1 LQINNG
7 SLFVQDRSPQANT
20 QTSPPLRLDSNTHE
34 IDYFNI
40 VEEDQAGACIVAH
53 RGSDFQTFALKTRRV
68 DGHQFANFKRTSH
81 PNICNL
87 ADFFQPSLDSI
98 CLVYEDMAVSLAE
111 IQSCPT
117 ATFKEYELAA
127 IGLEVLQGLTYL
139 ENELDVGHGVTTDEI
154 LLSPEGAVKI
164 GEQTLL

>member
-7 SLFVQDRSPQANT
+7 SLFVQDQSPQAVT
-20 QTSPPLRLDSNTHE
+20 QPSPPPQQDSNNRE
-34 IDYFNI
+34 VDYFNI
-40 VEEDQAGACIVAH
+40 IEEDQAGTCIVAY
-53 RGSDFQTFALKTRRV
+53 RGSNFQTFALKTRLV
-68 DGHQFANFKRTSH
+68 DDHQSTNLKKTSH

-87 ADFFQPSLDSI
+87 ADFFQPTLTSI

-127 IGLEVLQGLTYL
+127 IGLEVLQGLMYL
-139 ENELDVGHGVTTDEI
+139 ENELDVGHTVTADEV

-164 GEQTLL
+164 GEQTLQ